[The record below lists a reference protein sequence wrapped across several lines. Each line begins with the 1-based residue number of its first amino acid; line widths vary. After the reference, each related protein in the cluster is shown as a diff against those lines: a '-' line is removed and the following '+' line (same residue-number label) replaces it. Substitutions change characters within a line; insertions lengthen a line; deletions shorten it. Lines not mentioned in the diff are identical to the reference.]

1 MSSSP
6 ARRRTA
12 SSNGWCRRV
21 RISTSAFAVVN
32 LIPAFPLD
40 GGKLVHLVVEERWG
54 PRNATLIVG
63 GLGLVF
69 ACVSTLV
76 LIGSAISGFPIW
88 APPEFNI
95 NWRAFQAARHGRGG
109 WDMYAFQG

>member
-1 MSSSP
+1 M
-6 ARRRTA
+6 
-12 SSNGWCRRV
+12 
-21 RISTSAFAVVN
+21 VN

-88 APPEFNI
+88 APPDSTSTGALSRPLVMDGAVGTCMRSRDD
-95 NWRAFQAARHGRGG
+95 WVPGRARMQPRAKL
-109 WDMYAFQG
+109 

>member
-1 MSSSP
+1 
-6 ARRRTA
+6 
-12 SSNGWCRRV
+12 
-21 RISTSAFAVVN
+21 
-32 LIPAFPLD
+32 
-40 GGKLVHLVVEERWG
+40 
-54 PRNATLIVG
+54 VG

-88 APPEFNI
+88 APPGFNI